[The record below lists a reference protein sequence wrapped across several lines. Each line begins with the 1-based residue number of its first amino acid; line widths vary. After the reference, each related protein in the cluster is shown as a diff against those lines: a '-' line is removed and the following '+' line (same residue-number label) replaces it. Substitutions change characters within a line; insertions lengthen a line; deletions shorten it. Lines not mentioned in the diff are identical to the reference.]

1 MLTDKG
7 LTQEEEV
14 SQTTV
19 QGTVAEIRSAVLD
32 GNTYYYVR
40 LDGEAAFYSLSARD
54 NPLAVILNVGDQV
67 TIEHNVTETN
77 ETIIPGYSLTI
88 NSPAASPQP

>member
-7 LTQEEEV
+7 LTQEEEAP
-14 SQTTV
+14 QTTV

-40 LDGEAAFYSLSARD
+40 LEGQTVFYALSARD
-54 NPLAVILNVGDQV
+54 NQEAVILNVGDQV
-67 TIEHNVTETN
+67 TIEHQVTEENAAITQ
-77 ETIIPGYSLTI
+77 GYSLTI
-88 NSPAASPQP
+88 DAPAALPES